1 MPAVLPAQSPPPT
14 VAEPAI
20 PNFLERILLHN
31 IAWDTYESLL
41 ADLAEEHV
49 FLTYDQGNLEL
60 MSPLP
65 KHDKAGVLL
74 ARLIFAYTE
83 IRNIPISSFARTT
96 WRRRGL
102 AKGLEADES
111 FYVKNEPAV
120 RGRTDIDLQKDPPP
134 DLAIEVDIT
143 RNTLKKEEIYA
154 ALGITELWRF
164 DDEKLVIRQLTPERR
179 YVQTD
184 VSPSLADLPA
194 AEIQRFM
201 DLRHT
206 MSETAW
212 ILSFRQWV
220 QDHFPTQDRTQ

>member
-1 MPAVLPAQSPPPT
+1 MAPDAVAGCD
-14 VAEPAI
+14 A
-20 PNFLERILLHN
+20 NFSQRILLHN
-31 IAWDTYESLL
+31 IAWETYESLL

-49 FLTYDQGNLEL
+49 FLTYDNGDLEL

-74 ARLIFAYTE
+74 ARLIFANTE
-83 IRNIPISSFARTT
+83 IRQIPISSFARTT

-111 FYVKNEPAV
+111 FYIKNEPAV

-154 ALGITELWRF
+154 DLGIGELWRF
-164 DDEKLVIRQLTPERR
+164 DAEKLVIRKLTAEPR
-179 YVQTD
+179 YVESD
-184 VSPSLADLPA
+184 VSPNFPHLPV

-201 DLRHT
+201 DMRHG

-212 ILSFRQWV
+212 VLAFRQWV
-220 QDHFPTQDRTQ
+220 QEQFSQ